1 MVVRGPEST
10 ESTSAEPQ
18 YPGNVGSEGTEG
30 PRTEPQYY
38 QTDGSGMTWASLK
51 KSRMSYRLHM
61 STITTLSHLEAG
73 SSLHC
78 ISYPPICLYTLH
90 CNSALSEINMGEA
103 PRKKI
108 IVALTGATGAA
119 IGIHVLSTLRR
130 LNVESHL
137 IISKWAAE
145 TIKYETDYT
154 PASVRALA
162 DHVYNP
168 NDLAAPI
175 ASGSCHVD
183 GMIVVPCSVKTLAA
197 INAGICDDLITRA
210 ADVCLKERRRLVL
223 SLRETPLSEI
233 HLRNMM
239 GVTRAGAIIAPPVVG
254 FYTRPSSV
262 DDILNQMVG
271 RLLDLFGL
279 EAGNF
284 ERWEGM
290 ANGKS

>member
-1 MVVRGPEST
+1 MPS
-10 ESTSAEPQ
+10 
-18 YPGNVGSEGTEG
+18 
-30 PRTEPQYY
+30 
-38 QTDGSGMTWASLK
+38 
-51 KSRMSYRLHM
+51 
-61 STITTLSHLEAG
+61 
-73 SSLHC
+73 
-78 ISYPPICLYTLH
+78 
-90 CNSALSEINMGEA
+90 A
-103 PRKKI
+103 PRNKI
-108 IVALTGATGAA
+108 IVAMTGATGAA
-119 IGIHVLSTLRR
+119 IGIQVLLTLRK
-130 LNVESHL
+130 LNVETHL

-154 PASVRALA
+154 PSTMKSLA
-162 DHVYNP
+162 DYVYNAH
-168 NDLAAPI
+168 DMAAPI
-175 ASGSCHVD
+175 ASGSYHID

-197 INAGICDDLITRA
+197 INAGICEDLITRA

-239 GVTRAGAIIAPPVVG
+239 EVTRAGAIIAPPVVG

-262 DDILNQMVG
+262 GDILDQMVG

-290 ANGKS
+290 RDNMK